1 MDVVGSN
8 VIESCGK
15 GVAAARGFDSMKPT
29 VLENSV
35 WAGKAS
41 ATKSGE
47 LRPAVF
53 LIRVDGAR
61 SNSIRPEYCSK
72 VLSTSAEKSGVDA
85 NMIDVRFHAIEF
97 SFEKEV
103 ERRG

>member
-1 MDVVGSN
+1 MWWARMSL
-8 VIESCGK
+8 K
-15 GVAAARGFDSMKPT
+15 AAEKVSRRPRGFDSMKPT

>member
-1 MDVVGSN
+1 LDVVSSD
-8 VIESCGK
+8 VIEGCGK
-15 GVAAARGFDSMKPT
+15 SVAAARGFDSMKPT

-41 ATKSGE
+41 AARSGE
-47 LRPAVF
+47 LPPAVF

-61 SNSIRPEYCSK
+61 SNSIRPEYCSM
-72 VLSTSAEKSGVDA
+72 VLSSSAEKLGVDA
-85 NMIDVRFHAIEF
+85 NTIDVRFHEMEF